1 MRAGVSDE
9 APGLI
14 ADARQAATS
23 PPPYRH
29 PLNRSARIML
39 HSVFFPQTLKAFAA
53 VAQADP
59 TCTVG
64 VS

>member
-1 MRAGVSDE
+1 
-9 APGLI
+9 
-14 ADARQAATS
+14 
-23 PPPYRH
+23 
-29 PLNRSARIML
+29 ML

-59 TCTVG
+59 PCAVG